1 MIGSRASPLSIL
13 PRGRVLRAA
22 KIAFAA
28 AVVIFIVAALVSQWG
43 ALQEAAASARPR
55 WGYIGLSC
63 ALVLANYALLI
74 QAWRVLLDG
83 WGGSLGFW
91 ESARIWTISNLGKY
105 LPGKVWVIG
114 SAAVMVQARGIP
126 GAAAVGAS
134 VMGQLINILAGFVVL
149 AATGAGV
156 LRVPTIGV
164 VAIVVIGGAVL
175 LAPPVLPSF
184 GRLVA
189 RITKRDI
196 VIPRMPHSAIWVAA
210 SISVASWVLYGL
222 TFRVLTLGVLS
233 TAPGVPG
240 LYVAIYTSSYLAGF
254 LALIAPGGV
263 GVREVVMATALK
275 GAGFGTGDAIL
286 LVVASRIWI
295 TLLEIVPA
303 LVFLL
308 IRPMRQKPTDAPS
321 EVASDAR

>member
-1 MIGSRASPLSIL
+1 M
-13 PRGRVLRAA
+13 PRGKVLRAA
-22 KIAFAA
+22 KIAFAI
-28 AVVIFIVAALVSQWG
+28 AVAIFIAAAIATQWS
-43 ALQEAAASARPR
+43 ALREAAASAHPR
-55 WGYIGLSC
+55 WGYIALSC

-74 QAWRVLLDG
+74 QAWRVLLLG

-114 SAAVMVQARGIP
+114 SAAVMVQARGISA
-126 GAAAVGAS
+126 AAAVGAS
-134 VMGQLINILAGFVVL
+134 VLGQLINILAGFVVL

-156 LRVPTIGV
+156 LRVPTAGV
-164 VAIVVIGGAVL
+164 VAIAVLGGAGL
-175 LAPPVLPSF
+175 HAPPVLPRL
-184 GRLVA
+184 GRIAARVA
-189 RITKRDI
+189 RRDI
-196 VIPRMPHSAIWVAA
+196 VIPRMPHSAIWIAA
-210 SISVASWVLYGL
+210 AISVASWVLYGVA
-222 TFRVLTLGVLS
+222 FRLLTLGVLS
-233 TAPGVPG
+233 SAQGAPG

-286 LVVASRIWI
+286 LVVASRIWL
-295 TLLEIVPA
+295 TLLEIAPA

-308 IRPMRQKPTDAPS
+308 IRPMREKPGGATDGSTERAPGD
-321 EVASDAR
+321 VR